1 MITANDLH
9 SRVRL
14 LEAPSEAELAQL
26 AEALAD
32 CVAGGASVNF
42 MHPFD
47 AQRALAWWRKIAR
60 EVAGGERALFVAN
73 DTEGICGTVQLVLA
87 TPENQPHRAEVSK
100 MLVHRRAR
108 RRGVGAALLRAAER
122 HAQTL
127 GRTVLVLDTASPD
140 AERLYAREGWIR
152 VGVVPNYAMLPAGG
166 YCDTTYFYRA
176 LERAEHAA

>member
-1 MITANDLH
+1 MNAANEH
-9 SRVRL
+9 RARVRR
-14 LEAPSEAELAQL
+14 LEAPSESELAQL
-26 AEALAD
+26 ADVLTD

-47 AQRALAWWRKIAR
+47 ARRALTWWRKIAR
-60 EVAGGERALFVAN
+60 EVAAGERALFVAH
-73 DTEGICGTVQLVLA
+73 DAEGICGTVQLVLA

-108 RRGVGAALLRAAER
+108 RRGMGALLLRAAER